1 MSSFGSSH
9 HDVFESVRD
18 WLGCF
23 RKGIRWMYMVVEM
36 QCGEVLGEG
45 AGSASASGFGAANL
59 ICLIFTVV
67 LSSGDAK
74 RIVLARLR

>member
-1 MSSFGSSH
+1 
-9 HDVFESVRD
+9 
-18 WLGCF
+18 
-23 RKGIRWMYMVVEM
+23 MVVEM